1 MAEATQKASIT
12 KGKESEI
19 TTKYSISYIRLSTK
33 NQTKAEAS
41 GTKRE
46 EEEYQR
52 WLYEHP
58 EYKNLDG
65 VEFIDLGVS
74 GRGKNSEKG
83 ALSVFIKEAEKL
95 FTNFNSSYLSN

>member
-1 MAEATQKASIT
+1 MAEANKKASIT
-12 KGKESEI
+12 KDKELEI
-19 TTKYSISYIRLSTK
+19 STKYSISYIRLSTK
-33 NQTKAEAS
+33 KQTKAEPS
-41 GTKRE
+41 GIERQ

-74 GRGKNSEKG
+74 SRGKNIEK
-83 ALSVFIKEAEKL
+83 KL
-95 FTNFNSSYLSN
+95 R